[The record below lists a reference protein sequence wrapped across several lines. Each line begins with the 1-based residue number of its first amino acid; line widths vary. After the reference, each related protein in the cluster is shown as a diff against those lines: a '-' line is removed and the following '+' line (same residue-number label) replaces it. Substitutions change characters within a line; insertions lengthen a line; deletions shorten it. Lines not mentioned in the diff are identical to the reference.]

1 MSGPSCL
8 VCVSPGHTVGGW
20 DQTCAAWHSP
30 ELLSLTLIRDT
41 QSWRSSKG
49 HLRVVLVNHNTF
61 YFGRSLR
68 DLAFS
73 RCVSMLIDGDRLS
86 LGRKILLQCCFLI
99 RVLLPP
105 RKACTIPNSRFQT
118 QNLRITHIHLHLLH
132 IDLARERISLRP
144 SFVRRTRRLYGVMSY
159 RAAHSASFVERDLTT
174 R

>member
-20 DQTCAAWHSP
+20 DQTCAPWHSP

-86 LGRKILLQCCFLI
+86 LGRKILLQCCFLSTQM
-99 RVLLPP
+99 VFFDVMEPLMFHTTSP
-105 RKACTIPNSRFQT
+105 CTTPSPKGMHYSKFPIPNTKFAD
-118 QNLRITHIHLHLLH
+118 HAHPPPP
-132 IDLARERISLRP
+132 LA
-144 SFVRRTRRLYGVMSY
+144 Y
-159 RAAHSASFVERDLTT
+159 RSGT
-174 R
+174 